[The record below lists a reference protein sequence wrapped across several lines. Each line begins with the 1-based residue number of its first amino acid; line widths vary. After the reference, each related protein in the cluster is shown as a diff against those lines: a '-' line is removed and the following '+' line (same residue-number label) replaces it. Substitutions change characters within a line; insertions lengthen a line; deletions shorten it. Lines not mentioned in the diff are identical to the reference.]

1 MRELLGQLKEID
13 LKSIDFQGL
22 KKIDLQGIDKKRLG
36 TAAATLV
43 IALGAGYY
51 MQNGQSQSQAAG
63 PVVQPQ
69 PVQTASVLPTPA
81 VEAQAEEQVEAQAEA
96 SAPEADP
103 LPQAD
108 EVDLAEDLPDPDP
121 AVTPALVQP
130 EPNAVAETLPEVAPQ
145 PEESF
150 DLAALDLSP
159 SAEPVVAEPAPLA
172 TDHCTPSLTG
182 RVEDLAMMTLTV
194 EAPCNA
200 NAEVEFSHEGLR
212 FTEYLDEEGRV
223 EVTVPALTRDAK
235 VSAYLSETS
244 AAHLELVIPEAAQYR
259 RAALVWQGAT
269 GLQLH
274 AFEEGADY
282 GDEGHLWAD
291 HPGGL
296 TRTMGGEGGFV
307 TVLGSVAQGYAA
319 DIYTFPAY
327 MMRSLSGPEMS
338 IEAHILETTCNSEI
352 EGVFL
357 RANGKDLPREMP
369 VRIAA
374 PGCDSVGEYLVF
386 SDMVQELTIALN

>member
-81 VEAQAEEQVEAQAEA
+81 VEAQAEA

-159 SAEPVVAEPAPLA
+159 GAEPVVAEPAPLA

-235 VSAYLSETS
+235 VSAYLAETS
-244 AAHLELVIPEAAQYR
+244 AAHLELTVPEAAQYR
-259 RAALVWQGAT
+259 RAALVWRGAT

-296 TRTMGGEGGFV
+296 TRAMGGQGGFV

-357 RANGKDLPREMP
+357 RANGKDHPREMP

-386 SDMVQELTIALN
+386 SDMAQELTIALN

>member
-51 MQNGQSQSQAAG
+51 MQNGQSQSQVAG
-63 PVVQPQ
+63 PVAQPQ

-81 VEAQAEEQVEAQAEA
+81 VEAQAEA
-96 SAPEADP
+96 STPEADP
-103 LPQAD
+103 LPQV
-108 EVDLAEDLPDPDP
+108 EGVDLAEDLPDPAP

-130 EPNAVAETLPEVAPQ
+130 EPSAVAETLAEVAPQ

-150 DLAALDLSP
+150 DIAALDLSP
-159 SAEPVVAEPAPLA
+159 SVEPVVAEPAPLA

-212 FTEYLDEEGRV
+212 FTEYLDDDGRV

-235 VSAYLSETS
+235 VSAYLAETS
-244 AAHLELVIPEAAQYR
+244 VAHLELTVPEAAQYR

-296 TRTMGGEGGFV
+296 TRAIGGQGGFV

-338 IEAHILETTCNSEI
+338 IEAHVLETTCNSEI

-357 RANGKDLPREMP
+357 RANGKDHPREMP

-386 SDMVQELTIALN
+386 SDMAQELTIALN

>member
-22 KKIDLQGIDKKRLG
+22 KKIDLQGIDKKRFG

-51 MQNGQSQSQAAG
+51 MQNGQSQSQVAG
-63 PVVQPQ
+63 PVAQPQ

-81 VEAQAEEQVEAQAEA
+81 VEAQAEA
-96 SAPEADP
+96 STPEADP
-103 LPQAD
+103 LPQV
-108 EVDLAEDLPDPDP
+108 EGVDLAEDLPDPDP
-121 AVTPALVQP
+121 AVTHAPVQP
-130 EPNAVAETLPEVAPQ
+130 EPSAVAETLPEVAPQ

-150 DLAALDLSP
+150 DIAALDLSP

-212 FTEYLDEEGRV
+212 FTEYLDDDGRV

-235 VSAYLSETS
+235 VSAYLAETS
-244 AAHLELVIPEAAQYR
+244 VAHLELTVPEAAQYR

-296 TRTMGGEGGFV
+296 TRAIGGQGGFV

-338 IEAHILETTCNSEI
+338 IEAHVLETTCNSEI

-357 RANGKDLPREMP
+357 RANGKDHPREMP

-386 SDMVQELTIALN
+386 SDMAQELTIALN